1 MKKFASVLIL
11 FFALC
16 FLSVSAQHWDSYVYS
31 SGITYN
37 GNQVPDISVKKVNG
51 HYFFSVPRLKGKWF
65 PVKARVQVVDTLA
78 DLIVNRTYAHEHANM
93 YIVRCDST
101 PVKDLQ
107 WQFVDSDPDFTIQYK
122 YHGDYD
128 FSIFFWPEFCK
139 IPSSLSITTKHKTFW
154 VPQ

>member
-16 FLSVSAQHWDSYVYS
+16 FLSVSAQHRDSYVYS
-31 SGITYN
+31 SGFTYN

-65 PVKARVQVVDTLA
+65 PTKARVQVVDTLA
-78 DLIVNRTYAHEHANM
+78 DLIVERTHAHNFANM
-93 YIVRCDST
+93 YIMRCDST

-122 YHGDYD
+122 HRGDYD
-128 FSIFFWPEFCK
+128 FSIFFWPEFCEK
-139 IPSSLSITTKHKTFW
+139 PSTLPITIKHDIFY